1 MSRRATLPRPSP
13 WLFDVTL
20 TAVLLVC
27 GLVALYVYTD
37 DSSVVYR
44 DGDGLGVLLVVA
56 GTVALVFRRRMAP
69 VVALVTAAA
78 AVLLT
83 VGDYAAPTVIAT
95 TLVAAYSAGAYAAFA
110 PSLAALAGMLGAIFG
125 SLVITQ
131 SSCPDAVGVGL
142 TAATVQTHVGKL
154 LAKLGVRDRV
164 QAAVYA
170 YASGLVEPG
179 AL

>member
-1 MSRRATLPRPSP
+1 MSRRVTLPRPSP

-37 DSSVVYR
+37 DSGVVYR

-56 GTVALVFRRRMAP
+56 VTVPLVFRRRMAP
-69 VVALVTAAA
+69 VVALVTAA
-78 AVLLT
+78 
-83 VGDYAAPTVIAT
+83 
-95 TLVAAYSAGAYAAFA
+95 
-110 PSLAALAGMLGAIFG
+110 
-125 SLVITQ
+125 
-131 SSCPDAVGVGL
+131 AVGVGL

-154 LAKLGVRDRV
+154 LAKLGVRDRA

-170 YASGLVEPG
+170 YESGLVEPG
-179 AL
+179 AP